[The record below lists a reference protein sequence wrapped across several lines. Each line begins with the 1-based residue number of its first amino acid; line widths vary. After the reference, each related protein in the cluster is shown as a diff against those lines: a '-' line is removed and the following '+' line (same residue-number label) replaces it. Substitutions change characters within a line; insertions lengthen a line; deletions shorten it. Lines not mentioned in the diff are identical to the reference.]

1 MQKIPVAMIG
11 GGPQSMIG
19 QTHRNALTLSG
30 KYELVAG
37 CFSPSMDKNQH
48 IADILKSPLRIYADW
63 AEMLEV
69 EAAREDGARVVII
82 VTPDHLHYANCKAAL
97 ENNFHVICDKP
108 LCEDKNQ
115 AEELFTLAQE
125 KNKRLEVTYT
135 ISGEPTYRH
144 FKQYVQSKDFG
155 SIQQIEAV
163 FMAGWGNGLP
173 EKDESHPMHKQ
184 AWRFKKG
191 QGLGA
196 LGDIGTHIFE
206 YAHQLTQEKPQRL
219 TAQLQ
224 KLYEER
230 ELNDGGQVLL
240 CYPHNLL
247 VNIRFSLS
255 LNQDDGYKITANSLE
270 YSTLYVVGNDY
281 FSISDNQGE
290 CRKIETPIADLAPDY
305 KLHLHLLEKDTEE
318 TQSKFN
324 NIWCFKN
331 LYDDFAIAIHNEQA
345 YRAELEHAGL
355 NGMKFVS
362 YAEQATHEKSWVD
375 WE

>member
-1 MQKIPVAMIG
+1 MIG

-19 QTHRNALTLSG
+19 KTHRNALALSG

-37 CFSPSMDKNQH
+37 CFSPSMEKNQH
-48 IADILKSPLRIYADW
+48 MVNKLNQPLRIYDNW
-63 AEMLEV
+63 AEMLMI
-69 EAAREDGARVVII
+69 EAAREDGARAVII
-82 VTPDHLHYANCKAAL
+82 VTPDYLHYANCKAAL

-108 LCEDKNQ
+108 LCENKTQ
-115 AEELFTLAQE
+115 AEELFALAQK

-135 ISGEPTYRH
+135 ISGNPTYRH
-144 FKQYVQSKDFG
+144 FKQFVQGKDFG
-155 SIQQIEAV
+155 SIEQIEAV

-173 EKDESHPMHKQ
+173 EKDVNHPMHKQ

-206 YAHQLTQEKPQRL
+206 YAHQLIGKKPQKL

-230 ELNDGGQVLL
+230 ELNDGGQILL
-240 CYPHNLL
+240 HYPHNLL
-247 VNIRFSLS
+247 MNIRFSLS
-255 LNQDDGYKITANSLE
+255 LNQPKAYKIMANSLN
-270 YSTLYVVGNDY
+270 YSALYNVGDDY
-281 FSISDNQGE
+281 FTISDNQ
-290 CRKIETPIADLAPDY
+290 RKSHEVKTPIADLAPHY
-305 KLHLHLLEKDTEE
+305 KSFLPLLEKNTEE
-318 TQSKFN
+318 TQAKFN

-331 LYDDFAIAIHNEQA
+331 LYDDFAITIYNEEA
-345 YRAELEHAGL
+345 YYTPLNHAGL

-362 YAEQATHEKSWVD
+362 YALQAANNQSWVD
-375 WE
+375 WL